1 MTHAPHHR
9 KPLSWAAPALLA
21 LLAAL
26 PAAGPAAAQ
35 ERRNEFG
42 LHWTPGPLA
51 SDDRRSR
58 GLAYDRDFGN
68 GWTLGG
74 TLGYGRIE
82 SLNEGDG
89 LYGVLRIRKRFA
101 PLPSMPSISPQV
113 GLEYGG
119 TTDIWDTS
127 EIAGAFVGLHIAAS
141 PELGFTVDGWSGR
154 LRFESGSIAGP
165 TERTRRDNVHH
176 VRLGLVFKY

>member
-1 MTHAPHHR
+1 MTPT
-9 KPLSWAAPALLA
+9 PLRLPALAAVLLA
-21 LLAAL
+21 LL
-26 PAAGPAAAQ
+26 GPLNAHAQ

-42 LHWTPGPLA
+42 LHWTPGPLS

-68 GWTLGG
+68 GWSLGG

-101 PLPSMPSISPQV
+101 PLPSLPSLSPQL

-141 PELGFTVDGWSGR
+141 PELAFTVDGWFGR

-165 TERTRRDNVHH
+165 TERTRRDSVQNI
-176 VRLGLVFKY
+176 RLGLVFKY